1 LTKSIRAAKITKTN
15 WSISV
20 FIYEDSHMKS
30 TREKILRTLLAF
42 PGSTINDL
50 AEAVGINGISIRHHL
65 TSLEAE
71 DLVSSSEERHGVG
84 RPRLVYSLTDKGVEE
99 FPSSYLRLTQ
109 RLLDALD
116 DKFNKDELHQIF
128 AEIGAEIA
136 SKHTDKLENKSTE
149 ERLILLKTLLTKEGF
164 IVDWQKNENA
174 YTLVSLSCP
183 YLKIGLDHPEICAL
197 DHTLIDSFFNS
208 KVEIKSC
215 IFDDSDRCTYHIPVS
230 EKEA

>member
-1 LTKSIRAAKITKTN
+1 
-15 WSISV
+15 
-20 FIYEDSHMKS
+20 MKS

-84 RPRLVYSLTDKGVEE
+84 RPRLVYSLTDKGIEV
-99 FPSSYLRLTQ
+99 FPSSYLHLTQ
-109 RLLDALD
+109 RLLNTLD
-116 DKFNKDELHQIF
+116 NKFNKEELQQLF
-128 AEIGAEIA
+128 AEIGTEIA
-136 SKHTDKLENKSTE
+136 SKYSNSLENKSTE
-149 ERLILLKTLLTKEGF
+149 ERLKILKTLLTKEGF
-164 IVDWQKNENA
+164 IVEWQKNKDS

-183 YLKIGLDHPEICAL
+183 YLRIGFDHPEVCAL
-197 DHTLIDSFFNS
+197 DHTLIDAFFTTS
-208 KVEIKSC
+208 VEVKSC
-215 IFDDSDRCTYHIPVS
+215 ILEDSDRCTYQIPMS